1 MALLGMGA
9 NMQYNGNF
17 PGYCSRINLNM
28 EANSSTW
35 PINNMDKMFDC
46 GPFYNGV
53 LSSFPLDP
61 VLGYHKEELK
71 QMMLKHET
79 IFRDQVSFIS
89 TFGVNRNRNNH
100 RYHFSDFN
108 KTIVR

>member
-1 MALLGMGA
+1 
-9 NMQYNGNF
+9 MQYNGNF

-35 PINNMDKMFDC
+35 PLNNIDKVFDRATI
-46 GPFYNGV
+46 YNGF
-53 LSSFPLDP
+53 LPSFPPDQ
-61 VLGYHKEELK
+61 VLVYQKEVLK
-71 QMMLKHET
+71 REMLKHET

-89 TFGVNRNRNNH
+89 TFGVNRNRNNC

-108 KTIVR
+108 KTIAP